1 MPTVLLFK
9 DMTFYND
16 GRTPSIEG
24 EKFQALMDLCFAH
37 ADSFSLRRCS
47 WPGARDGAL
56 ETALRPYL
64 LGEYPSYETLF
75 WFDREVRGT
84 CYLYRAN
91 PETKAVLLRHI
102 RHLFDRE
109 ESLAPAGHEAYLQRK
124 YAVYTRAQA
133 EACSRFT
140 RYLNGEGRRQSEA
153 QRDAAWKRI
162 QREAREGCPDVFR
175 EEDYYSSMEDP
186 CFFRGTEL
194 FFETITHEQTCLAQV
209 LSPAFAS
216 TLQELGEWVDVSE
229 EYPLPLF
236 SLAAAKGW
244 KRYGPSVPGG
254 R

>member
-1 MPTVLLFK
+1 M
-9 DMTFYND
+9 
-16 GRTPSIEG
+16 
-24 EKFQALMDLCFAH
+24 
-37 ADSFSLRRCS
+37 
-47 WPGARDGAL
+47 
-56 ETALRPYL
+56 
-64 LGEYPSYETLF
+64 
-75 WFDREVRGT
+75 
-84 CYLYRAN
+84 
-91 PETKAVLLRHI
+91 
-102 RHLFDRE
+102 
-109 ESLAPAGHEAYLQRK
+109 
-124 YAVYTRAQA
+124 
-133 EACSRFT
+133 
-140 RYLNGEGRRQSEA
+140 
-153 QRDAAWKRI
+153 
-162 QREAREGCPDVFR
+162 FR